1 MDDNSKEVEE
11 FELHRSVFNNDLKK
25 LTQILKNNKEIIDKK
40 DKHGNT
46 ALYLATA
53 TGRIECVCILLKHNA
68 TVNIKNCNGW
78 TPLSEAISFG
88 NRQMIEVILKKLKEQ
103 TRKSLSKRKESLKTA
118 LTQINDFYMELKWEF
133 SSWVPLISKI
143 LPNDVCKIYKLGS
156 KIRLD
161 STLIDFN
168 EMKWERGNI
177 SFLFCGDNETMITAL
192 DNEAKVY
199 QYVRT
204 QESEAEIQD
213 EIDILMMSDIVTAN
227 FSTKNV
233 SFTQVKTGWFFREDK
248 KETIAGQYKCDLYH
262 VNGLTLEQRKRR
274 EHLNRDDLQ
283 KNKTSIVES
292 LTKSQVIDPNV
303 EIPRRMSLK
312 PPPAKAITFEEYI
325 NSEIGNYPALG
336 RELVFKRSQK
346 QLKATVAMCSDFP
359 LSLDT
364 LLNVFEVI
372 APLKHFSKLRDFISL
387 KLPKKGFPIS
397 VHIPIIPTVS
407 AKITFQDF
415 EFRNNIPEELFD
427 IPDNY
432 TLDETRF
439 PDL

>member
-1 MDDNSKEVEE
+1 MCHACGHWS
-11 FELHRSVFNNDLKK
+11 
-25 LTQILKNNKEIIDKK
+25 
-40 DKHGNT
+40 
-46 ALYLATA
+46 
-53 TGRIECVCILLKHNA
+53 
-68 TVNIKNCNGW
+68 
-78 TPLSEAISFG
+78 
-88 NRQMIEVILKKLKEQ
+88 
-103 TRKSLSKRKESLKTA
+103 
-118 LTQINDFYMELKWEF
+118 

-168 EMKWERGNI
+168 EMKWERGDI

-303 EIPRRMSLK
+303 EVR
-312 PPPAKAITFEEYI
+312 
-325 NSEIGNYPALG
+325 
-336 RELVFKRSQK
+336 Q
-346 QLKATVAMCSDFP
+346 
-359 LSLDT
+359 
-364 LLNVFEVI
+364 
-372 APLKHFSKLRDFISL
+372 
-387 KLPKKGFPIS
+387 
-397 VHIPIIPTVS
+397 
-407 AKITFQDF
+407 
-415 EFRNNIPEELFD
+415 
-427 IPDNY
+427 
-432 TLDETRF
+432 
-439 PDL
+439 